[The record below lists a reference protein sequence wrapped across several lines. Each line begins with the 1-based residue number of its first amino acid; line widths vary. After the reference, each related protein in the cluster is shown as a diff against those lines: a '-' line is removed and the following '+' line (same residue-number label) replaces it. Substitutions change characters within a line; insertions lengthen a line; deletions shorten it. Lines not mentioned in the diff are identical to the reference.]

1 MLKLKPIMLFAFA
14 CSLMLCGCEEE
25 TPAAAIPEGDARE
38 PEAVAEA
45 VKEIK
50 TLEAAPAEAKDA
62 QVAALAQGNNAFAW
76 EMFARICDPEKPVF
90 FSPFSISTAMAM
102 LTLGAKGETLGELKE
117 TMCYPDKG
125 ELLGLEFQGLNAK
138 IASQNE
144 FFTMTSANSL
154 WLNRNFELL
163 ETYRNALKRCFSG
176 EASVLD
182 FSKNKEAA
190 STINK
195 WVSDNTR
202 GMIKDLISPEALDA
216 MTRLVLVNAVSFL
229 GKWETEFDEDGTR
242 KQTFQDYKGRAA
254 KQEMMRLEANVITA
268 EKDGVVAVELPYL
281 GDKFSL
287 IALMPED
294 GSKFAAW
301 EKTLNQDLVKSI
313 CSELK
318 RENIVLYF
326 PKFETETSLQLVPE
340 FQNLGLKL
348 AFTGSA
354 DFTGISI
361 KEGLCVSDIIH
372 KAKIKVYETG
382 TEAAAATAV
391 MVKCTGMNMKRPRE
405 VRFNKPF
412 VYLIQEKTTGSI
424 LFLGHFTVIGK

>member
-1 MLKLKPIMLFAFA
+1 MHNFKSALLFVFV
-14 CSLMLCGCEEE
+14 SSFILCGCEEE
-25 TPAAAIPEGDARE
+25 KSATPLPDNGLKE

-50 TLEAAPAEAKDA
+50 TLNEIPAEAREE
-62 QVAALAQGNNAFAW
+62 QVLALAKGNNAFSW
-76 EMFARICDPEKPVF
+76 EMFAKICDPGKPVF
-90 FSPFSISTAMAM
+90 FSPFSISTAMGM
-102 LTLGAKGETLGELKE
+102 LTLGADGGTLSELKE

-125 ELLGLEFQGLNAK
+125 ELLGLEFQGLSSR

-144 FFTMTSANSL
+144 FFKMTSANSL
-154 WLNRNFELL
+154 WLNKNFELL
-163 ETYRNALKRCFSG
+163 ENYRNTLKRCFSG

-182 FSKNKEAA
+182 FSRGKEAA

-202 GMIKDLISPEALDA
+202 GMITDLISPDVLNA

-229 GKWETEFDEDGTR
+229 GKWETEFEEDGTR
-242 KQTFQDYKGRAA
+242 KQTCQDHLGRTGKA
-254 KQEMMRLEANVITA
+254 EMMRLEANVITA

-281 GDKFSL
+281 GGKFSL
-287 IALMPED
+287 VALMPSD
-294 GSKFAAW
+294 NTKFADW
-301 EKTLNQDLVKSI
+301 EKTLNQDLVNSI

-326 PKFETETSLQLVPE
+326 PKFETETSLQLVPK

-348 AFTGSA
+348 PFTDSA
-354 DFTGISI
+354 DFSKITD

-382 TEAAAATAV
+382 TEAAAATAI
-391 MVKCTGMNMKRPRE
+391 MVKCTGINMKRPKE

-424 LFLGHFTVIGK
+424 LFMGHFTVIGK

>member
-1 MLKLKPIMLFAFA
+1 MLKFKSTLLFVFV
-14 CSLMLCGCEEE
+14 SSFILCGCEEE
-25 TPAAAIPEGDARE
+25 KLATPLPENGAKE

-50 TLEAAPAEAKDA
+50 TLEAVPAEAKDA

-182 FSKNKEAA
+182 FSMNKEAA

-382 TEAAAATAV
+382 TEAAAATAI
-391 MVKCTGMNMKRPRE
+391 MVK
-405 VRFNKPF
+405 
-412 VYLIQEKTTGSI
+412 
-424 LFLGHFTVIGK
+424 